1 MTHTPAKSAAG
12 AGIEARMQVGRDV
25 GSAHCA
31 SEALLRVQ
39 DWAPVRA
46 WDLSA
51 GCRWAVRPS
60 SCQGSK
66 DAQGS
71 CKILRVWVAGAWV
84 VIALLGPSDVME
96 P

>member
-12 AGIEARMQVGRDV
+12 AGIEARMQVGLDV
-25 GSAHCA
+25 GSADCA

-39 DWAPVRA
+39 DWAPVRV

-66 DAQGS
+66 DAGLLQDSVSVGGWSLGS
-71 CKILRVWVAGAWV
+71 DSFAW
-84 VIALLGPSDVME
+84 SQ
-96 P
+96 